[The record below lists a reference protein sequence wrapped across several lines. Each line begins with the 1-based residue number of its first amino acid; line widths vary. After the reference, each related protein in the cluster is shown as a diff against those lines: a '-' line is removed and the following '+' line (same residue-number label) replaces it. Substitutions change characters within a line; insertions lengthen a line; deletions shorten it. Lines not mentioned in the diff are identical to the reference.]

1 MVASTDVLVTILD
14 TCCLHIERANNI
26 NSLFI
31 NVFKLRKAGTITR
44 SIIRGRPVSVCDAAG
59 LSGNAQ
65 KGAAGAHT
73 AGCKGSV
80 SRTVDL
86 CHFRHSEGFRA
97 HVGKAQPNPVRPQM
111 TP

>member
-44 SIIRGRPVSVCDAAG
+44 SIIRAG
-59 LSGNAQ
+59 L
-65 KGAAGAHT
+65 
-73 AGCKGSV
+73 
-80 SRTVDL
+80 
-86 CHFRHSEGFRA
+86 
-97 HVGKAQPNPVRPQM
+97 
-111 TP
+111 